1 MLSIVTNGAAMS
13 ALDILRSTISSR
25 GDTQSRVITGYRV
38 AEAAD
43 DAAYWSIAT
52 TMRSDSKA
60 ISSVE
65 DALGMAG
72 AVVDTA
78 SNGIESAV
86 DVLHKI
92 VEKLVVAREP
102 GTDLEKV
109 NTELTALKDELKT
122 IARSSNFSGENW
134 LWRQSAADDA
144 DRRLVGS
151 FARLADGRVE
161 VTDLVYDISGNP
173 GTTELNFLID
183 DANGEGGIL
192 TGSGFATAL
201 GTSKDWVLF
210 NGTNSPINDEI
221 ILTKTTSMAEVAEMI
236 KVVDAMAERATVVST
251 VIGALSD
258 RVEMQHEFAKDLQA
272 SIAFG
277 VGRMV
282 DANMNEE
289 SSRLKALKVSEA
301 LGIEALAVA
310 NANGNVLMELLR

>member
-1 MLSIVTNGAAMS
+1 MLSIVTNSAARS

-60 ISSVE
+60 IASVE
-65 DALGMAG
+65 DALGMA
-72 AVVDTA
+72 AAIVDTA

-86 DVLHKI
+86 EVLHKI

-102 GTDLEKV
+102 GTDLTKV
-109 NTELTALKDELKT
+109 NTELSALKDELKT

-134 LWRQSAADDA
+134 LWRQTSADDA
-144 DRRLVGS
+144 QRKLVGS
-151 FARLADGRVE
+151 FARLSDGGVE
-161 VTDLVYDISGNP
+161 VSDLIYDIAGNP
-173 GTTELNFLID
+173 GSTNVNFLVD

-201 GTSKDWVLF
+201 GASKNWVLF
-210 NGTNSPINDEI
+210 NGANSPINDEI
-221 ILTKTTSMAEVAEMI
+221 VLTKTTSMPEIAEMI

-251 VIGALSD
+251 VVGALSD
-258 RVEMQHEFAKDLQA
+258 RVDMQHEFAKDLQA

-282 DANMNEE
+282 DADMNAE

-310 NANGNVLMELLR
+310 NANGDVIMELLR